1 MNFRYMRPWAQHVL
15 SDEQASHLI
24 LPFTLEDVKLAVFDN
39 ADDKAP
45 GLDGF
50 SSGFFKA
57 VWSVVGSE
65 VTNVVL
71 NFFTTGR
78 LLKQIN
84 STLLALI
91 PEVHSPMTVAD
102 FRPISCCNVLYK
114 IIAKLLVQRLSVV
127 LDKLIS
133 PYQAAFIP
141 GIRGQHYDNTR
152 TLYQLQSNAVTTE
165 LCCNS
170 SGFSVVFMK
179 WIEECVTTTSFSV
192 GMNGKPHGRSTLA
205 IPICTCDG
213 GDAPGIFTDDRPGR
227 GLYLPMEMSGLRVN
241 VEKSHLIISRS
252 AQGLKEQM
260 LAVLGFQEGLL
271 PMRYLGFPLISSKLS
286 ISDCQPLLKK
296 IDECIAG
303 WEGVIKNIE
312 KRLRT
317 FLWKG
322 TGSNGYVKGGQEL
335 RDISTMNHALICK
348 KLCDVIRCDRTSIW
362 VDWLYQGRLRDASIW
377 TIPDHRGSWGW
388 KKIARLRTWLR
399 PMWNTILEMEVT
411 FISRRTHGIISVL
424 LWRDSGGGRS
434 SLVFMN
440 PLDLALSSREY
451 LEITHTLPPIHGDN
465 DRIVWRFA
473 GGIPTTQALYR
484 LFDPSGSK
492 VVADAFTLL
501 DKLYA
506 LRGLIEIGR
515 RMLSEL
521 QGGEGRTPS
530 KQISSILAK
539 MVGFSMQPYGI
550 QTMLK
555 EGHRHLSG
563 LDEAVLKNIDA
574 CKQLSTITRTSLG
587 PNGMNKMV
595 INHLDKLFVTNDA
608 GTIVNELEVQHP
620 AAKILVLA
628 GKAQQEE
635 IGDGANLTISFAGEL
650 LQNAEELIR
659 MGLHPSEII
668 IGYTKA
674 INKTVVILEE
684 LVEEGSESMNVR
696 DKDDVISRM
705 RSAVASK
712 QFGQED
718 VLCPL
723 IAEACMQVC
732 PKNPVNFNVDN
743 VRVAKL
749 LGGGLH
755 DSVVVRGMVLK
766 SDAVGTIKRVEKAKV
781 AVFVGGVDTTATET
795 KGTVLIH
802 NAEQLENYAKTEEA
816 KVQEIIKAVADS
828 GAKVIVSGAAVG
840 EMALHFC
847 ERYKLMV
854 LKISSKFE
862 LRRFCRTTG
871 AVALLK
877 LSQPNPDDLGYV
889 DSVLVEEIG
898 GARVTIV
905 KNEQGGNSVSTVV
918 LRGST
923 DSILDD
929 LERAVDD
936 GVNTY
941 RAMCRD
947 SRTVPGAAATEIE
960 LARRL
965 KEFSFK
971 ETGLDQYAIAKF
983 AESFEMIPKT
993 LAENAGLNA
1002 IEIISSLY
1010 AEHASGNN
1018 KVGIHL
1024 EDGVCRDVSTM
1035 HIRDL
1040 HITKFFALKYAAD
1053 AACTV
1058 LRVDQIIMA
1067 KPAGGPKR
1075 DAPAGMDE
1083 D

>member
-1 MNFRYMRPWAQHVL
+1 
-15 SDEQASHLI
+15 
-24 LPFTLEDVKLAVFDN
+24 
-39 ADDKAP
+39 
-45 GLDGF
+45 
-50 SSGFFKA
+50 
-57 VWSVVGSE
+57 
-65 VTNVVL
+65 
-71 NFFTTGR
+71 
-78 LLKQIN
+78 
-84 STLLALI
+84 
-91 PEVHSPMTVAD
+91 
-102 FRPISCCNVLYK
+102 
-114 IIAKLLVQRLSVV
+114 
-127 LDKLIS
+127 
-133 PYQAAFIP
+133 
-141 GIRGQHYDNTR
+141 
-152 TLYQLQSNAVTTE
+152 
-165 LCCNS
+165 
-170 SGFSVVFMK
+170 
-179 WIEECVTTTSFSV
+179 
-192 GMNGKPHGRSTLA
+192 
-205 IPICTCDG
+205 
-213 GDAPGIFTDDRPGR
+213 
-227 GLYLPMEMSGLRVN
+227 
-241 VEKSHLIISRS
+241 
-252 AQGLKEQM
+252 
-260 LAVLGFQEGLL
+260 
-271 PMRYLGFPLISSKLS
+271 
-286 ISDCQPLLKK
+286 
-296 IDECIAG
+296 
-303 WEGVIKNIE
+303 
-312 KRLRT
+312 
-317 FLWKG
+317 
-322 TGSNGYVKGGQEL
+322 
-335 RDISTMNHALICK
+335 
-348 KLCDVIRCDRTSIW
+348 
-362 VDWLYQGRLRDASIW
+362 
-377 TIPDHRGSWGW
+377 
-388 KKIARLRTWLR
+388 
-399 PMWNTILEMEVT
+399 
-411 FISRRTHGIISVL
+411 
-424 LWRDSGGGRS
+424 
-434 SLVFMN
+434 
-440 PLDLALSSREY
+440 
-451 LEITHTLPPIHGDN
+451 
-465 DRIVWRFA
+465 
-473 GGIPTTQALYR
+473 
-484 LFDPSGSK
+484 
-492 VVADAFTLL
+492 
-501 DKLYA
+501 
-506 LRGLIEIGR
+506 
-515 RMLSEL
+515 
-521 QGGEGRTPS
+521 
-530 KQISSILAK
+530 

-550 QTMLK
+550 QAMLK

-595 INHLDKLFVTNDA
+595 INHHLDKLFVTNDA

-712 QFGQED
+712 QFGQEHI
-718 VLCPL
+718 LCPL
-723 IAEACMQVC
+723 IAEACIQVC

-816 KVQEIIKAVADS
+816 KVEEIIKAVADS

-941 RAMCRD
+941 KAMCRD

-1010 AEHASGNN
+1010 AEHASGNT

-1058 LRVDQIIMA
+1058 LRVDQIIMS